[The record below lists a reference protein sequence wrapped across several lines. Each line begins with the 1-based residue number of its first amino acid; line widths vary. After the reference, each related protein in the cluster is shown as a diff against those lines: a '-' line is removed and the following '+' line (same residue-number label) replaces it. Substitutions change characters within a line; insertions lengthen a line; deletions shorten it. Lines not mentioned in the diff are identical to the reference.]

1 LPIVILLDKASKP
14 ELVRAELARS
24 WPRSRLIFCHRPVT
38 AVEFVSGVQSALLAR
53 LRQMD
58 VRDHIAQEIELRR
71 ELKHNIVDIDLV
83 DGPMGPEAA
92 A

>member
-38 AVEFVSGVQSALLAR
+38 AVEFVSGVQS
-53 LRQMD
+53 D